1 MMKFGAWI
9 HSNSQPSWQDAILLA
24 SQSGLHSIRSYSFE
38 YSAQVAPILGQTG
51 MSLLAGMH
59 VEAEALAADWRSQV
73 RLDELAE
80 YFELGVPLE
89 AICVGNELREGGD
102 AFDKK
107 QFTAAL
113 AEGLAYVLD
122 TYHDWMMQHG
132 VSAPLTYANE
142 MISFAPDGSL
152 RPETLP
158 LMQACDILSANHYP
172 MAAAGWMG
180 TAAFLLNEQLLHDT
194 RTQND
199 QFARFECALR
209 ILLQEAEKL
218 DKPLMFSETG
228 FPSAV
233 DWRHSGVFETG
244 KFRYHPIHDTAA
256 YETAMQRFISL
267 IQSVNADYRGRIQ
280 ALYFYEWQDNLNHPK
295 IWNIEKSPIHIAFGL
310 CDEKG
315 NPKLDIPAL
324 IASAGA

>member
-1 MMKFGAWI
+1 MKFGAWI
-9 HSNSQPSWQDAILLA
+9 HNNSQPSLEDAIRMA
-24 SQSGLHSIRSYSFE
+24 SQSGLHSLRSYWFD
-38 YSAQVAPILGQTG
+38 YSAKVAPILRQTG

-59 VEAEALAADWRSQV
+59 VEAEALAEDWRSQV
-73 RLDELAE
+73 RLEELAAH
-80 YFELGVPLE
+80 FSLGVPLE

-102 AFDKK
+102 AFNKK
-107 QFTAAL
+107 QFTAAV

-122 TYHDWMMQHG
+122 TYHDWMEQHG

-142 MISFAPDGSL
+142 MLSFGVDGSL

-158 LMQACDILSANHYP
+158 LMKACDILSINHYP

-180 TAAFLLNEQLLHDT
+180 TAAFLLSEQLLHDT

-199 QFARFECALR
+199 QFARFECVLR
-209 ILLQEAEKL
+209 ILLQEAERL

-233 DWRHSGVFETG
+233 DWRHSGVFEPG
-244 KFRYHPIHDTAA
+244 KFRYYSIHDTAS
-256 YETAMQRFISL
+256 YETAMRRFVRL

-310 CDEKG
+310 CDELG

-324 IASAGA
+324 IASAGE